1 MFTLSSVTASIKKN
15 AKENISVKSVSI
27 SMNAVTSKAVKRD
40 ILKDV
45 ENMHVETPAN
55 LNMTVLTLTQSQLK
69 VKRRIC

>member
-1 MFTLSSVTASIKKN
+1 MCTLSLDTVNTKKN

-45 ENMHVETPAN
+45 ENMHLDTPAN
-55 LNMTVLTLTQSQLK
+55 LNMTVLTLIQSQLK